1 MTTTAGESELA
12 DADGSIVINCSKEV
26 RSESMDR
33 VLLFDNISNER
44 KLGLM
49 TTRAG
54 RESLKI
60 VQLLATPER
69 KKRRDG
75 SIDNYSRE
83 RRPGDSS
90 IVDN

>member
-1 MTTTAGESELA
+1 
-12 DADGSIVINCSKEV
+12 
-26 RSESMDR
+26 
-33 VLLFDNISNER
+33 
-44 KLGLM
+44 M

-75 SIDNYSRE
+75 SIDNYNRE
-83 RRPGDSS
+83 RRSGSSS